1 MVVFS
6 SSLVSGEV
14 RVGELMVGARRGEG
28 GTRGFRRGDCE
39 TRGEG
44 IVGMEGMVGVGG
56 AAARGGVCP
65 GMCWNIVVVIYCRFN
80 YVNQYINGYV
90 NNYVNI

>member
-65 GMCWNIVVVIYCRFN
+65 GMC
-80 YVNQYINGYV
+80 
-90 NNYVNI
+90 